1 MSINLSTWFTT
12 LYSYFILKFLCSLN
26 YFYFLFFFQVA
37 QGESAHEDLIC
48 NSQNERIKEGD
59 CDGSSAKDWASLAI
73 VFVGIFLLGIGVSFY
88 FSFGIPFIDD
98 NTERSNRYVLFHR
111 VFKFFPMAI
120 AD

>member
-1 MSINLSTWFTT
+1 MV
-12 LYSYFILKFLCSLN
+12 YYAEFI
-26 YFYFLFFFQVA
+26 FYFEIFMLLKLFLFSFLFQVA